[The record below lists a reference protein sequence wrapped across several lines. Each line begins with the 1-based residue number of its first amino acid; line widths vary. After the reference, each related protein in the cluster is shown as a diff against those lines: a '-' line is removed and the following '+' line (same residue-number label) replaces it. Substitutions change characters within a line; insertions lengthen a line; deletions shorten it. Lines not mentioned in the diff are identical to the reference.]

1 MADSQPI
8 CPRCGEPITVAREH
22 RVERGEPA
30 LCDQCYFETF
40 ELIDVPDRIEVTY
53 CAHCGAVKR
62 GNRWVAIDADDR
74 VDIAIDALQNVLGV
88 HVEATDITW
97 RVEPEQVDETT
108 VRVRTQVTGT
118 VRDTPIEESTVVPV
132 KLATDTCPRCG
143 RIAGDYYEGL
153 VQLRAADRTPTADE
167 QAQARAIARQLV
179 DDAAADGDR
188 DAFIT
193 AITPVDAGLDIKV
206 STTGLA
212 DRIATQIID
221 RNGGTRS
228 TSETLVTEDTDGN
241 ELYRVTYAI
250 RLPRY
255 RSGDI
260 IDPEDGDGPVLVTGA
275 QTQLRGRRLLSGAE
289 YTAPIDV
296 TARIL
301 GRRSDGQSTTL
312 VAIEDEHALQ
322 VLDPE
327 TYESRTIARPETLD
341 IDRTT
346 ETIPVF
352 KHGADLYPL
361 PDDDV

>member
-1 MADSQPI
+1 MADSQQI
-8 CPRCGEPITVAREH
+8 CPRCGEPITVAREQ
-22 RVERGEPA
+22 RVQRGEPA

-62 GNRWVAIDADDR
+62 GNRWVDIDADDR

-108 VRVRTQVTGT
+108 VRVRAQVTGT
-118 VRDTPIEESTVVPV
+118 VRDTPIEESVVVPV
-132 KLATDTCPRCG
+132 KLATDTCSRCG
-143 RIAGDYYEGL
+143 RLAGDYYEGL
-153 VQLRAADRTPTADE
+153 IQLRATDRTPTADE
-167 QAQARAIARQLV
+167 QAQARTIARRIV
-179 DDAAADGDR
+179 DEAAADGDR

-212 DRIATQIID
+212 NRIATQLID
-221 RNGGTRS
+221 RNGGDLS

-241 ELYRVTYAI
+241 ELYRVTYAV

-255 RSGDI
+255 RPGDI

-275 QTQLRGRRLLSGAE
+275 QTRLQGRRLVSGAD
-289 YTAPIDV
+289 YTASIDV
-296 TARIL
+296 TANIL
-301 GRRSDGQSTTL
+301 GRRSNGQSTTL
-312 VAIEDEHALQ
+312 VAIEDAHAVQ

-327 TYESRTIARPETLD
+327 TYESRTIARPETLN
-341 IDRTT
+341 IDPTT
-346 ETIPVF
+346 ETVTVF
-352 KHGADLYPL
+352 KDGTDLYLL
-361 PDDDV
+361 PDHDV